1 MIATLT
7 GKVLIKGLDRAVID
21 VSGVGYEVFVSTD
34 TLTKLPDSSAE
45 VFLHIY
51 TQVREDAIVLYGFMD
66 PEEKEMFLYLT
77 SVSGIGPKLGL
88 AALSGM
94 RVAELC
100 RAIAGKDIKL
110 LTTLQG
116 VGKKTAERICV
127 ELKDKVGELAAGS
140 GLELVDSGADAGP
153 GTSSAVADVLSALG
167 NLGYSDPACRK
178 SLTSVKR
185 RLGDDAFYSLSVEEL
200 LRECLRSMA

>member
-7 GKVLIKGLDRAVID
+7 GKVLSKGLDRAVID
-21 VSGVGYEVFVSTD
+21 VSGVGYEVFLTTD
-34 TLTKLPDSSAE
+34 GLTRLPGSADE

-51 TQVREDAIVLYGFMD
+51 TQVREDAIVLFGFLD
-66 PEEKEMFLYLT
+66 IDEKEMFLHLT

-100 RAIAGKDIKL
+100 RAIAARDVKL
-110 LTTLQG
+110 LSSLQG

-127 ELKDKVGELAAGS
+127 ELKDKVGDLVVGGAD
-140 GLELVDSGADAGP
+140 LVDMDSERGP
-153 GTSSAVADVLSALG
+153 SASSAVADVLSALG
-167 NLGYSDPACRK
+167 NLGYSDPVSRK
-178 SLTSVKR
+178 ALTSVKR
-185 RLGDDAFYSLSVEEL
+185 RLGDETFYGLAVEDL
-200 LRECLRSMA
+200 LRECLRSLA

>member
-7 GKVLIKGLDRAVID
+7 GKVLVKGLDRAVID
-21 VSGVGYEVFVSTD
+21 VAGVGYEVFLTTD
-34 TLTKLPDSSAE
+34 TLARLPDTGEE

-51 TQVREDAIVLYGFMD
+51 TQVREDAIVLYGFLD
-66 PEEKEMFLYLT
+66 TDEKEMFLHLT
-77 SVSGIGPKLGL
+77 SVSGVGPKLGL

-100 RAIAGKDIKL
+100 RAIAARDIRL
-110 LTTLQG
+110 LTSLQG

-127 ELKDKVGELAAGS
+127 ELKDKVGELAAGTV
-140 GLELVDSGADAGP
+140 ELVEATGTAGP
-153 GTSSAVADVLSALG
+153 SATTAVADVLSALT
-167 NLGYSDPACRK
+167 NLGYSDPVSRK

-185 RLGDDAFYSLSVEEL
+185 RLGDETFYALSVEEL
-200 LRECLRSMA
+200 LRECLRSLA

>member
-7 GKVLIKGLDRAVID
+7 GKVLIRGLDRAVID
-21 VSGVGYEVFVSTD
+21 VGGVGYEVFLTTD
-34 TLTKLPDSSAE
+34 GLTRLPDSSDE
-45 VFLHIY
+45 VFLHIS
-51 TQVREDAIVLYGFMD
+51 TQVREDAIVLYGFLD
-66 PEEKEMFLYLT
+66 SEEKEMFIHLT

-100 RAIAGKDIKL
+100 RAIAARDIKL
-110 LTTLQG
+110 LSSLQG

-127 ELKDKVGELAAGS
+127 ELKDKVGDLVAGGIEMVETTGES
-140 GLELVDSGADAGP
+140 GP
-153 GTSSAVADVLSALG
+153 GASSAVADVLSALG
-167 NLGYSDPACRK
+167 NLGYSDPVSRK

-185 RLGDDAFYSLSVEEL
+185 RLGDDAFYALSVEEL
-200 LRECLRSMA
+200 LRECLRSLA

>member
-7 GKVLIKGLDRAVID
+7 GKVLIRGLDRAVID
-21 VSGVGYEVFVSTD
+21 VGGVGYEVFLTTD
-34 TLTKLPDSSAE
+34 GLTRLPDSSDE
-45 VFLHIY
+45 VFLHIS
-51 TQVREDAIVLYGFMD
+51 TQVREDAIVLYGFLD
-66 PEEKEMFLYLT
+66 SEEKEMFLHLT

-100 RAIAGKDIKL
+100 RAIAARDIKL
-110 LTTLQG
+110 LSSLQG

-127 ELKDKVGELAAGS
+127 ELKDKVGD
-140 GLELVDSGADAGP
+140 LVGGGIEMVETTGESGP
-153 GTSSAVADVLSALG
+153 GASSAVADVLSALG
-167 NLGYSDPACRK
+167 NLGYSDPVSRK

-185 RLGDDAFYSLSVEEL
+185 RLGDDAFYALSVEDL
-200 LRECLRSMA
+200 LRECLRSLA

>member
-21 VSGVGYEVFVSTD
+21 VSGVGYEVFLTTE
-34 TLTKLPDSSAE
+34 TLTRLPDSSEE

-51 TQVREDAIVLYGFMD
+51 TQVREDAIVLYGFID
-66 PEEKEMFLYLT
+66 TEEKEMFLYLT
-77 SVSGIGPKLGL
+77 SVSGVGPKLGL

-100 RAIAGKDIKL
+100 QAIAARDIRL
-110 LTTLQG
+110 LTSLQG

-127 ELKDKVGELAAGS
+127 ELKDKVGDLAAGAVD
-140 GLELVDSGADAGP
+140 LVETVGDTAPGA
-153 GTSSAVADVLSALG
+153 SSAVADVLSALG
-167 NLGYSDPACRK
+167 NLGYSDPVGRK

-185 RLGDDAFYSLSVEEL
+185 RLGDEAFYGLSVEEL
-200 LRECLRSMA
+200 LRECLRSLA